1 MLLQVH
7 AKKKQK
13 SFERR
18 FFRKLEK
25 PNFRSTLVPL
35 GLNTLKQ
42 DAYSKKNSLKSI
54 LRLDDSVT
62 SENQKISLSNF
73 DEKSRQMDK
82 MGKKC

>member
-1 MLLQVH
+1 MQ
-7 AKKKQK
+7 KKP
-13 SFERR
+13 
-18 FFRKLEK
+18 RKVLSVDFSENLK
-25 PNFRSTLVPL
+25 NLIFGPLWSPL